1 MKLEIVRRAPLEG
14 EDVTAHFH
22 LNRDRQGKA
31 EKWSIRGATCS
42 ADIGKES
49 RYRVLA
55 YVDKAYLTA
64 CRPIY
69 QMSAV
74 KRINRD
80 GGVREVYAK
89 VRGTW
94 SSGAAGIS
102 DVRATL
108 QSVHLNPRR
117 NSGLFTYGRDGAE
130 WRGSDLVHFPA
141 TSGTLEVS

>member
-1 MKLEIVRRAPLEG
+1 MKIETVRREPLEG

-22 LNRDRQGKA
+22 LGRDKQGKA
-31 EKWSIRGATCS
+31 ERWSIRGATCA

-55 YVDKAYLTA
+55 YVDEAYLTS

-74 KRINRD
+74 KRINRE

-89 VRGTW
+89 VRGAW
-94 SSGAAGIS
+94 SSRASEIS

-108 QSVHLNPRR
+108 SAVHLNPRR
-117 NSGLFTYGRDGAE
+117 NSGLFTYGVDGAE
-130 WRGSDLVHFPA
+130 WRGSDLVHFPN

>member
-1 MKLEIVRRAPLEG
+1 MKIEIVRREPFDA

-22 LNRDRQGKA
+22 LNRAKQGKA
-31 EKWSIRGATCS
+31 EKWAVRGATCT

-55 YVDKAYLTA
+55 YVDEAYLTS

-74 KRINRD
+74 KRINRE

-117 NSGLFTYGRDGAE
+117 NGGLFTYGVDGPE
-130 WRGSDLVHFPA
+130 WRGSDLVHFPN

>member
-1 MKLEIVRRAPLEG
+1 MKIEIVRRAPFDG

-22 LNRDRQGKA
+22 LNRDRQGRA
-31 EKWSIRGATCS
+31 EKWSIRGATC
-42 ADIGKES
+42 AEDRGKES

-55 YVDKAYLTA
+55 YVDEAYLTS

-74 KRINRD
+74 KRITRE

-94 SSGAAGIS
+94 SSRAAEVS
-102 DVRATL
+102 DVRTTL
-108 QSVHLNPRR
+108 VAVHLNPRR
-117 NSGLFTYGRDGAE
+117 SQGLFTYGRDGAE
-130 WRGSDLVHFPA
+130 WRGSDLVYFPN

>member
-1 MKLEIVRRAPLEG
+1 MKIEIVRMPPYDG
-14 EDVTAHFH
+14 EDVTIHYH
-22 LNRDRQGKA
+22 LNRAKQGKA
-31 EKWSIRGATCS
+31 EKWAIRGATCA

-69 QMSAV
+69 QLSAV
-74 KRINRD
+74 KRINRE

-94 SSGAAGIS
+94 SSGAAEIS
-102 DVRATL
+102 DVRTTLAT
-108 QSVHLNPRR
+108 VHLNPRR
-117 NSGLFTYGRDGAE
+117 NQGLFTYGRDGAE
-130 WRGSDLVHFPA
+130 WRGSDLVHFPN